1 MKRLI
6 ASLAVGGSLLCGG
19 IAVPLTMTA
28 QSAYAAPG
36 NSGGHEQAGDHH
48 DFPAKARADEVSA
61 ACTIFLTPNGVF
73 ICV

>member
-1 MKRLI
+1 VRKLI
-6 ASLAVGGSLLCGG
+6 ASIALGASLLGAG
-19 IAVPLTMTA
+19 IVTA

-36 NSGGHEQAGDHH
+36 NSGGHEQAGDHR

-61 ACTIFLTPNGVF
+61 ACTIVRTPNGAC